1 MKKINFEINNLTKD
15 RIDRKFLE
23 KIAKKTL
30 KSLKTKLA
38 EISLVFVSDIRMKSL
53 NRKYRGRNRVTDV
66 LAFDY
71 GRLIGDPP
79 KRMGEII
86 ICLPQAKKQAKKIS
100 HSLKRELA
108 ILLIHG
114 ILHLVGYDD
123 ETKKGYNKMINKQKE
138 LWQKTI

>member
-1 MKKINFEINNLTKD
+1 MKKTNLEINNLTKD
-15 RIDRKFLE
+15 RIDKKFLE

-53 NRKYRGRNRVTDV
+53 NRKYRGRNRVTDI

-71 GRLIGDPP
+71 
-79 KRMGEII
+79 GEII
-86 ICLPQAKKQAKKIS
+86 ICLPQAKRQAKKIG
-100 HSLKRELA
+100 HSLKKELA

-138 LWQKTI
+138 LWQKIM

>member
-1 MKKINFEINNLTKD
+1 MKKTNLEINNLTKD
-15 RIDRKFLE
+15 RIDKKLLE

-71 GRLIGDPP
+71 G
-79 KRMGEII
+79 EII
-86 ICLPQAKKQAKKIS
+86 ICLPQAKKQAKKIG
-100 HSLKRELA
+100 HSLKKELT

-114 ILHLVGYDD
+114 ILHLAGYDD

-138 LWQKTI
+138 LWQKTM

>member
-1 MKKINFEINNLTKD
+1 MKKTNLEINNLTKD
-15 RIDRKFLE
+15 RIDKKLLE

-71 GRLIGDPP
+71 G
-79 KRMGEII
+79 EII
-86 ICLPQAKKQAKKIS
+86 VCLPQAKRQAKKIG
-100 HSLKRELA
+100 HSLKKELA

-114 ILHLVGYDD
+114 ILHLAGYSD

-138 LWQKTI
+138 LWQKTM